1 MGQWD
6 DGTMGQ
12 RPCAQI
18 TLDPEPGPR
27 FTATP
32 QCDSV
37 ATMNGRRTEGSTHAV
52 LAIDADKRVLEE
64 QAAVPNADV
73 SQLIRTLQA
82 RFGAD
87 VRILVDGVA
96 IDTRLRARSPA
107 APEAAKEPVH
117 ILEDR
122 EDGRGKDPVADVEL
136 AHAMLWNT
144 YDRAARVQS
153 WMLEQ
158 ASTFTLELLHNN
170 KRLADQAGEL
180 QKRYQTALAEIDYMA
195 REQKLME
202 GEAAAAR
209 LSRHLIEKARAEI
222 VAANPT
228 KSADWIDD
236 LIDGAAVAL
245 GAMCGTRGPRD
256 PKNSN

>member
-1 MGQWD
+1 MVIG
-6 DGTMGQ
+6 
-12 RPCAQI
+12 
-18 TLDPEPGPR
+18 
-27 FTATP
+27 
-32 QCDSV
+32 
-37 ATMNGRRTEGSTHAV
+37 RTEASTHSV
-52 LAIDADKRVLEE
+52 LAIDADKRVLEDVTE
-64 QAAVPNADV
+64 VPNTEV
-73 SQLIRTLQA
+73 TQLIRTMQA
-82 RFGAD
+82 RLGAD

-107 APEAAKEPVH
+107 APEAAKEPVQV
-117 ILEDR
+117 LEDR
-122 EDGRGKDPVADVEL
+122 ADEPVADVEL

-158 ASTFTLELLHNN
+158 ASAFTLELLNNN

-180 QKRYQTALAEIDYMA
+180 QKRYQTALAELDYMA

-202 GEAAAAR
+202 SEAAAAS

-222 VAANPT
+222 AAANPT
-228 KSADWIDD
+228 KPSDWIDD

-245 GAMCGTRGPRD
+245 GAMCKTRGPKD
-256 PKNSN
+256 SN

>member
-1 MGQWD
+1 
-6 DGTMGQ
+6 
-12 RPCAQI
+12 
-18 TLDPEPGPR
+18 
-27 FTATP
+27 
-32 QCDSV
+32 
-37 ATMNGRRTEGSTHAV
+37 MNGRRTEGSTHAV
-52 LAIDADKRVLEE
+52 LAIDADKRVLEDLT
-64 QAAVPNADV
+64 AVPNAEV
-73 SQLIRTLQA
+73 TQLIRTLQA

-96 IDTRLRARSPA
+96 IDPRLRARSPA
-107 APEAAKEPVH
+107 ASQAAKEPVQV
-117 ILEDR
+117 LEDR
-122 EDGRGKDPVADVEL
+122 ADEHEPVVGVEL

-158 ASTFTLELLHNN
+158 ASAFTLELLNNN

-222 VAANPT
+222 VAANPSR
-228 KSADWIDD
+228 SAEWIDD

-245 GAMCGTRGPRD
+245 GAMCGTRGPKG
-256 PKNSN
+256 PKDSN

>member
-1 MGQWD
+1 
-6 DGTMGQ
+6 MGQ

-18 TLDPEPGPR
+18 TLDLAPGPC
-27 FTATP
+27 FTAIS
-32 QCDSV
+32 QCDIV
-37 ATMNGRRTEGSTHAV
+37 APMNGRRTEGITHAV
-52 LAIDADKRVLEE
+52 LAMDADKRVLDELTD
-64 QAAVPNADV
+64 VPNAEV
-73 SQLIRTLQA
+73 TKLIRTLQA

-87 VRILVDGVA
+87 VRILVDGAA
-96 IDTRLRARSPA
+96 IHTGLRTRDPP
-107 APEAAKEPVH
+107 APEAAKEPVQ

-122 EDGRGKDPVADVEL
+122 EDGRGKGPVADVEL

-158 ASTFTLELLHNN
+158 ASAFTLDLLNNN

-180 QKRYQTALAEIDYMA
+180 QKRYQTSLAEIDYMA

-222 VAANPT
+222 AAANPS
-228 KSADWIDD
+228 KSAEWIDD

-245 GAMCGTRGPRD
+245 GAICGPRGPKD
-256 PKNSN
+256 SN

>member
-1 MGQWD
+1 M
-6 DGTMGQ
+6 
-12 RPCAQI
+12 
-18 TLDPEPGPR
+18 
-27 FTATP
+27 
-32 QCDSV
+32 
-37 ATMNGRRTEGSTHAV
+37 
-52 LAIDADKRVLEE
+52 LAIDTDKRVVEDLP
-64 QAAVPNADV
+64 AVPTAEV
-73 SQLIRTLQA
+73 AALIHEIKKRC
-82 RFGAD
+82 GANI
-87 VRILVDGVA
+87 RILVDGTA
-96 IDTRLRARSPA
+96 IDVEALTRA
-107 APEAAKEPVH
+107 AATV
-117 ILEDR
+117 
-122 EDGRGKDPVADVEL
+122 VDVESMARAASAAARGPNRPLAQMLEGRQEGQFPGIDL
-136 AHAMLWNT
+136 AHVMLWDT

-158 ASTFTLELLHNN
+158 ASAFTLDLLNNN

-228 KSADWIDD
+228 KPADWIDD

-245 GAMCGTRGPRD
+245 GAMCGTRGP
-256 PKNSN
+256 KNSN

>member
-1 MGQWD
+1 MVIG
-6 DGTMGQ
+6 
-12 RPCAQI
+12 
-18 TLDPEPGPR
+18 
-27 FTATP
+27 
-32 QCDSV
+32 
-37 ATMNGRRTEGSTHAV
+37 RTEASTHSV
-52 LAIDADKRVLEE
+52 LAIDADKRVLEDVTE
-64 QAAVPNADV
+64 VPNTEV
-73 SQLIRTLQA
+73 TQLIRTMQA
-82 RFGAD
+82 RLGAD

-107 APEAAKEPVH
+107 ASQAAKEPVQV
-117 ILEDR
+117 LEDR
-122 EDGRGKDPVADVEL
+122 EDGHGKDPVADVEL

-158 ASTFTLELLHNN
+158 ASAFTLELLNNN

-180 QKRYQTALAEIDYMA
+180 QKRYQTALAELDYMA

-202 GEAAAAR
+202 SEAAAAS

-222 VAANPT
+222 AAANPT
-228 KSADWIDD
+228 KPSDWIDD

-245 GAMCGTRGPRD
+245 GAMCKTRGPKD
-256 PKNSN
+256 SN